1 METARLRLR
10 WPAFAAVD
18 IDRLKLF
25 WQFRQL
31 LRELA
36 IKAAINSL

>member
-10 WPAFAAVD
+10 CVVVVVVV
-18 IDRLKLF
+18 DRLKLF
-25 WQFRQL
+25 WQFRRL
-31 LRELA
+31 LWRELA